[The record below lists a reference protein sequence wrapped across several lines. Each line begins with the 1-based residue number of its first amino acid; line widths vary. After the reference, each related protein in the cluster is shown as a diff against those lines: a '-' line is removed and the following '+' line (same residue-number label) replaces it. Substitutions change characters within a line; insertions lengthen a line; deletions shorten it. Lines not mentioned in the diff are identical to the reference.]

1 MGFANNENVLFEYGV
16 GGTDKINS
24 SSWILH
30 NYFNRQRKLLGI

>member
-1 MGFANNENVLFEYGV
+1 MGYGSEHRVQFKYGV
-16 GGTDKINS
+16 GGEEKVNS

>member
-1 MGFANNENVLFEYGV
+1 MGYGENHRVRFEYGV
-16 GGTDKINS
+16 GGTDKLNS

>member
-1 MGFANNENVLFEYGV
+1 MKTLYLNMGV
-16 GGTDKINS
+16 GGTDKLNS